1 MVYREITS
9 CGTQLGD
16 FVGELLRVSM
26 RSADGIALDPL
37 VAVHP
42 QIDVAVVIDGH
53 GLAPSPGVGGLA
65 FGKALVQGAYRDR
78 TRLGTRIT
86 DHAAI
91 GRFFC
96 GKSVLAL
103 VFVDA
108 PQALSLEIVFGGEGR
123 LARGRGHGHSPR
135 RSVSGEP
142 PSPPAAKLGDGN

>member
-42 QIDVAVVIDGH
+42 QIDVAVVIDSH
-53 GLAPSPGVGGLA
+53 GLAPLRSDAPGNQGSPRTPLSGVLFA
-65 FGKALVQGAYRDR
+65 V
-78 TRLGTRIT
+78 
-86 DHAAI
+86 HE
-91 GRFFC
+91 
-96 GKSVLAL
+96 SVL

-108 PQALSLEIVFGGEGR
+108 PQASSLEIVFGDEGR
-123 LARGRGHGHSPR
+123 YGH
-135 RSVSGEP
+135 
-142 PSPPAAKLGDGN
+142 PPA